1 LSKKK
6 GDLIMVEVELTWG
19 RVVKV
24 WWSLLWRGLLL
35 AFLVGAVLGFIIGF
49 VGGVA
54 RIDKTIISRLCL
66 MVGALSGIPVGLWV
80 LKKVL
85 QKKFG
90 DFRIALLKEVGCAR
104 TEKDI
109 PATLEFDIS

>member
-1 LSKKK
+1 
-6 GDLIMVEVELTWG
+6 MVEVEITWG

-24 WWSLLWRGLLL
+24 WWSLLWRSLLFGVL
-35 AFLVGAVLGFIIGF
+35 AGAVLGFVIGF

-54 RIDKTIISRLCL
+54 RIDKAIISRLCL

-85 QKKFG
+85 QKRFG
-90 DFRIALLKEVGCAR
+90 DFRIALLTDVGCANI
-104 TEKDI
+104 EKDI
-109 PATLEFDIS
+109 PATVEFDIR